1 MLRRKFWMVLACI
14 LDHLL
19 VAYIVYTFR
28 PQDLTA
34 ACSPCWYACPMRR
47 SWWCFAQGVC
57 TPAVGIHLSRYIWPF
72 PLGQLHDTIAARS
85 SASFG
90 LRMLEQA
97 LYFRREDQKGAKA
110 CGRNMETKKI
120 KGISMR

>member
-1 MLRRKFWMVLACI
+1 
-14 LDHLL
+14 
-19 VAYIVYTFR
+19 
-28 PQDLTA
+28 
-34 ACSPCWYACPMRR
+34 MRR

-72 PLGQLHDTIAARS
+72 PLEQLHDTIAARS

-90 LRMLEQA
+90 LRRLEQA

-110 CGRNMETKKI
+110 CGRNVETKKSKRYFDEI
-120 KGISMR
+120 DIGQDST